1 MVITQFCPK
10 CGNLLVPT
18 KKGEGSAVLKCSKC
32 GYEISKQPSSYK
44 IETTTS
50 TNTRIHT
57 TSVISNGKTIAR
69 KKEEIEQE
77 KEEYYKELFL
87 ELLHEEEYGGEE
99 T

>member
-1 MVITQFCPK
+1 MV
-10 CGNLLVPT
+10 LR
-18 KKGEGSAVLKCSKC
+18 CSKC
-32 GYEISKQPSSYK
+32 GYEISSQQSTYK

-50 TNTRIHT
+50 DSTRIRT
-57 TSVISNGKTIAR
+57 TSVISDGKAIAR